1 MRQRKLVISDSET
14 PQPTGIAKYELIR
27 GIGQGMAGSVSVY
40 RNVIDGEEYA
50 LKEIDLTFLPPKD
63 KKNAQNEV

>member
-1 MRQRKLVISDSET
+1 
-14 PQPTGIAKYELIR
+14 
-27 GIGQGMAGSVSVY
+27 MAGQVSVY

-63 KKNAQNEV
+63 KKNAQNEVQFLKVLKAPTIVKFWESFVHN